1 MARHE
6 LLLLACLFPLM
17 GITGCSRD
25 TVRLTGEVVRVR
37 GNQMPSPDLPPP
49 VHPGYSTTLYFFE
62 PFSADKAVGTRE
74 AGVYSEIRSP
84 LKAKVSTDEKGNF
97 AIRLPAGV
105 YSVLIARDSLYY
117 TNIRDGK
124 GILNPVEVRK
134 GTANRIR
141 LQADW
146 DAVY

>member
-6 LLLLACLFPLM
+6 FLLFACLLPLV

-37 GNQMPSPDLPPP
+37 GNQMPSPDVPPP
-49 VHPGYSTTLYFFE
+49 VYPGYRTTLYFFE
-62 PFSADKAVGTRE
+62 PFGSDKAVATRE
-74 AGVYSEIRSP
+74 VGVYSEIRSP
-84 LKAKVSTDEKGNF
+84 LKAKVSTDEKGYF
-97 AIRLPAGV
+97 SIRLPAGR
-105 YSVLIARDSLYY
+105 YSVLIGRDSLYY
-117 TNIRDGK
+117 TNIQDGK
-124 GILNPVEVRK
+124 GVLNPVEVRK
-134 GTANRIR
+134 GAANPIR

>member
-17 GITGCSRD
+17 GLTGCSRD

-49 VHPGYSTTLYFFE
+49 IHPGYSTTLYFFE
-62 PFSADKAVGTRE
+62 PFRAEKAVATRE
-74 AGVYSEIRSP
+74 TGVYSEIRSP

-97 AIRLPAGV
+97 SLRLPPGR

-117 TNIRDGK
+117 TNIQDGQ
-124 GILNPVEVRK
+124 GFLNPVEIRK
-134 GTANRIR
+134 GSSNRIR